1 MGDVEIYIDGE
12 LRQTISLQSQNAEYQ
27 QKVYEVSDLNEGIH
41 TIKGVKK
48 NGSKLA
54 VDYFKVLGEIERPAE
69 EKTFTTKFIV
79 DGKETVIVT
88 PEGEQIQMPADPQK
102 EGYTFTGWYTAVNGG
117 EKVTEFIT
125 DQTVYAQWKKNEDEK
140 PVSKKTLE
148 YFLNKAK
155 EHVANGDVDGLVESV
170 KKLFEEA
177 IAEGEAVMENDAATK
192 EEVTNATVKL
202 MKAIHAL
209 DFVVGDKTDLE
220 MAMELAEM
228 IDLQKYVE
236 AGKAEFN
243 TAKNQAESVL
253 ANGDA
258 MQDEVDDAWS
268 ALIEAIDN
276 LRLKANK
283 EALKELIE
291 SLEGLNLDIYTEES
305 VKAYE
310 AALAQAQQVMKD
322 DTLSED
328 EQSVVDNA
336 EIKLRKAKENL
347 EKKKTDNQGS
357 GGNTN
362 NGDSNNGNSN
372 NNGSN
377 MNNSGNS
384 NNNGDSHNKV
394 VKTGDNTVV
403 GIWTAVLGISF
414 ILTLVA
420 VSQMLRRRKK

>member
-1 MGDVEIYIDGE
+1 
-12 LRQTISLQSQNAEYQ
+12 
-27 QKVYEVSDLNEGIH
+27 
-41 TIKGVKK
+41 
-48 NGSKLA
+48 
-54 VDYFKVLGEIERPAE
+54 
-69 EKTFTTKFIV
+69 
-79 DGKETVIVT
+79 
-88 PEGEQIQMPADPQK
+88 
-102 EGYTFTGWYTAVNGG
+102 
-117 EKVTEFIT
+117 
-125 DQTVYAQWKKNEDEK
+125 
-140 PVSKKTLE
+140 
-148 YFLNKAK
+148 
-155 EHVANGDVDGLVESV
+155 
-170 KKLFEEA
+170 
-177 IAEGEAVMENDAATK
+177 MENDAATK